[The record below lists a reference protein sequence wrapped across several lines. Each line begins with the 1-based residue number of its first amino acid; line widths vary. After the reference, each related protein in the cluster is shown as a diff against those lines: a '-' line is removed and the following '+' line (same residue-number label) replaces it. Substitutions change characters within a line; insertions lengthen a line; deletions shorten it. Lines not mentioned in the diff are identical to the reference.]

1 MIGKFHTWCS
11 HWVPR
16 RPLKVWIFPG
26 QVWAEGSGHWGAA
39 GPEPFQRSLPHFKP
53 FFCCP
58 LLLFLVII
66 AEEETHL
73 PPQVETIFLCCGDGR
88 ALSRQQS
95 VLLRCL
101 RFWALVL
108 CWCLASR
115 QQLEQFQWQAAY
127 GEDFYSGMGSRQAH
141 LRQRQTLGQ
150 VYLWATV
157 WFLTAKCLVNRK

>member
-26 QVWAEGSGHWGAA
+26 QVWAEGSGRWGAA
-39 GPEPFQRSLPHFKP
+39 DPEPFKRSLPHFKP

-88 ALSRQQS
+88 ALSHQP
-95 VLLRCL
+95 VL
-101 RFWALVL
+101 F
-108 CWCLASR
+108 CWGAYTSGLWFCADVWLPGNSWNSSNGKQPMGRAS
-115 QQLEQFQWQAAY
+115 
-127 GEDFYSGMGSRQAH
+127 
-141 LRQRQTLGQ
+141 
-150 VYLWATV
+150 TV
-157 WFLTAKCLVNRK
+157 EWVADRITWGRDKPWDKYICELQCGF